1 MAGKPA
7 AQAPKK
13 KRTAAQVRTALARS
27 NQVLE
32 ALRQRQEAQDA
43 RESQLAA
50 VADEH
55 DPDINRIVPVEGC

>member
-1 MAGKPA
+1 MARKAA

-13 KRTAAQVRTALARS
+13 KRTAAQVCTALARS
-27 NQVLE
+27 NQVIE
-32 ALRQRQEAQDA
+32 ALRQRQEAQEA
-43 RESQLAA
+43 RESLAAA

>member
-1 MAGKPA
+1 MARKVA

>member
-1 MAGKPA
+1 MAAKA
-7 AQAPKK
+7 STQAPKK

-32 ALRQRQEAQDA
+32 ALRQRQQAQET
-43 RESQLAA
+43 RESQAAA